1 MIVAVTVLVVGGLTY
16 SRQKFVPDTPSFFR
30 ELRISLSFVQVADC
44 WAAGVG
50 SGTATPST
58 LVAAMR
64 TSLRA
69 SMMEVF

>member
-1 MIVAVTVLVVGGLTY
+1 MIVDVTVVVLGGLIY
-16 SRQKFVPDTPSFFR
+16 SRQKFVPGTPSFFR
-30 ELRISLSFVQVADC
+30 ALRISLFFVQIADC
-44 WAAGVG
+44 WAATVG

-64 TSLRA
+64 MSLRA